1 MNKRILSLF
10 LAIVMVFGVV
20 SPAFAAGFTP
30 QNHLQKAAESEL
42 IADKGKLKAKL
53 SLPKTEKREARP
65 MMKVLV
71 NRSRKTP
78 LRTGAEP
85 GFGETK
91 VTVNIAKH
99 GIGSNEFAFDK
110 VFGQGA
116 AKKITLHNDAN
127 DSSQVKTFSKD
138 ESSITFDTPVSMD
151 AVKAGDVFIEFEGTH
166 VAGKL
171 TWEESDPSYSGGTN
185 VTTYKLDLYQVRNTD
200 VIVKTV
206 DLNGTEIANPTTTA
220 TNGKIKLGSLNKE
233 IDIPAKDVTGVFA
246 EETIRVKDVDT
257 LNADPNYSIVG
268 LESGVLVDKANNKVY
283 KPGEFVVDPA
293 GIDATTLEFT
303 EKPIVKETEPKI
315 DDPENPGTQITDPDY
330 VAVTFNQGDHGT
342 IAENKTYYVFKGVEM
357 DSTLT
362 PPTVKPNTGWT
373 HNGWEPALAK
383 KYVNNTTHKAKYTE
397 DTCLTKPA
405 LQKQFEEAA
414 NEKFASVSSKD
425 GVYIGHFDEAKKEV
439 TVYII
444 DKTQGAKNISGTG
457 LAAGLADLYEN
468 HNLVKVKV
476 GDQEER
482 DLIDIASKLQA
493 GGMNIM
499 QTFKTIFGSDILNA
513 VQGQGNTGKLADF
526 IDKSVVLKL
535 TIEQAGCGNTVTV
548 EYKVNGKEAA
558 ASLLKDKLDP
568 KDISVWVDDK
578 ISWKDGV
585 KLKDGVEDTDGKLQ
599 ELLDKAAV
607 TDLGENGTEKD
618 PKDART
624 SAAKGKFTGN
634 LLVTFEDGS
643 KLVVENQ
650 NLYVY
655 ANGDEKPEDG
665 KPLPTD
671 SATVTFTKDDNSI
684 KADGWDTVKP
694 IIVKKGTKVPAEK
707 FPSLEGKAA
716 EGYENPGW
724 YKDAETTATADPSTV
739 EITADTT
746 FTAKATAQTTND
758 DVIPW
763 VPGTDDEPTTGS
775 DDKPIPT
782 DYIVVTFTAQK
793 ESGTALGTVTVGA
806 KTGEVVKAKVKP
818 NTDLSTK
825 TDITAT
831 GNNGYGFTKWN
842 PVLGKVT
849 DTNNAFEAQFIKD
862 GSEVGK
868 NDPIPEGWHK
878 VTVTQDDTIQAGT
891 VAEKTYAV
899 APKDDAKG
907 QTGKLAEDKFPSLT
921 GKAAANH
928 ENPGWYKDAETT
940 ATADP
945 STVEITADT
954 TFTAKAT
961 NIAPPVNKSEK
972 PTINQPTVGD
982 DKITGKGVAG
992 ATIVVKDGNNNE
1004 IGSATVDQNGDW
1016 EVTVPGAKPLV
1027 KGETIT
1033 ATQTETGKIPSEP
1046 ATTTVKDKTTPT
1058 PEGPSVIYSDTPID
1072 KGDTK
1077 TVIPEIKDE
1086 NGNPT
1091 APDKT
1096 PEVGQPG
1103 NGVVVTPHPD
1113 GSITVTIPENYDGP
1127 STIVIPVVVTVDG
1140 KVIKTTLTIHVNDG
1154 GSGYEPGGD
1163 DWYYFPRRPRREI
1176 VPTISVFAEA
1186 EKKVTPVHDTL
1197 WYVFYIN
1204 EYEYEVVRNGVVTKR
1219 LMDVTPVLQNDRTM
1233 LPLRYVAE
1241 ALGAEVEWDNS
1252 TRTARFTKDGLT
1264 ASIQIDG
1271 DEIVLSNG
1279 KIIKMDSKPL
1289 NINDRIL
1296 VSVTNV
1302 ANVFGMTNGH
1312 TLDGTDQDIEWNQN
1326 DKSATIYVRR

>member
-1 MNKRILSLF
+1 M
-10 LAIVMVFGVV
+10 
-20 SPAFAAGFTP
+20 
-30 QNHLQKAAESEL
+30 
-42 IADKGKLKAKL
+42 
-53 SLPKTEKREARP
+53 
-65 MMKVLV
+65 
-71 NRSRKTP
+71 
-78 LRTGAEP
+78 
-85 GFGETK
+85 
-91 VTVNIAKH
+91 
-99 GIGSNEFAFDK
+99 
-110 VFGQGA
+110 
-116 AKKITLHNDAN
+116 
-127 DSSQVKTFSKD
+127 
-138 ESSITFDTPVSMD
+138 
-151 AVKAGDVFIEFEGTH
+151 
-166 VAGKL
+166 
-171 TWEESDPSYSGGTN
+171 
-185 VTTYKLDLYQVRNTD
+185 
-200 VIVKTV
+200 
-206 DLNGTEIANPTTTA
+206 
-220 TNGKIKLGSLNKE
+220 
-233 IDIPAKDVTGVFA
+233 
-246 EETIRVKDVDT
+246 
-257 LNADPNYSIVG
+257 
-268 LESGVLVDKANNKVY
+268 
-283 KPGEFVVDPA
+283 
-293 GIDATTLEFT
+293 
-303 EKPIVKETEPKI
+303 
-315 DDPENPGTQITDPDY
+315 
-330 VAVTFNQGDHGT
+330 
-342 IAENKTYYVFKGVEM
+342 
-357 DSTLT
+357 
-362 PPTVKPNTGWT
+362 
-373 HNGWEPALAK
+373 
-383 KYVNNTTHKAKYTE
+383 NNTTHKAKYTE

-746 FTAKATAQTTND
+746 FTAKAT
-758 DVIPW
+758 
-763 VPGTDDEPTTGS
+763 
-775 DDKPIPT
+775 
-782 DYIVVTFTAQK
+782 
-793 ESGTALGTVTVGA
+793 
-806 KTGEVVKAKVKP
+806 
-818 NTDLSTK
+818 
-825 TDITAT
+825 
-831 GNNGYGFTKWN
+831 
-842 PVLGKVT
+842 
-849 DTNNAFEAQFIKD
+849 
-862 GSEVGK
+862 
-868 NDPIPEGWHK
+868 
-878 VTVTQDDTIQAGT
+878 
-891 VAEKTYAV
+891 
-899 APKDDAKG
+899 
-907 QTGKLAEDKFPSLT
+907 
-921 GKAAANH
+921 
-928 ENPGWYKDAETT
+928 
-940 ATADP
+940 
-945 STVEITADT
+945 
-954 TFTAKAT
+954 

-1186 EKKVTPVHDTL
+1186 EKKGTPVHDTL